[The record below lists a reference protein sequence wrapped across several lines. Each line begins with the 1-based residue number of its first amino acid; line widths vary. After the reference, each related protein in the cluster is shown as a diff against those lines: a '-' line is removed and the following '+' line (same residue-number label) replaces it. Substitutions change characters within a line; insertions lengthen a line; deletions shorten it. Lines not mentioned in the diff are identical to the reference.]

1 MSFTKNPLPSEEP
14 SPTLAVLIPHELTG
28 GVHLLEVNSEVIRKQ
43 HLIGIGTAREISPAD
58 TPLHEKNSV
67 WRKKYKINS
76 GVIDREPAELV

>member
-14 SPTLAVLIPHELTG
+14 SPTLAVLIPHEPTG

-43 HLIGIGTAREISPAD
+43 HLVGIGTAREIIPAD

-67 WRKKYKINS
+67 CGEKNTK
-76 GVIDREPAELV
+76 